1 MAIPPINPT
10 EVKRLA
16 KEIAHSP
23 DKKAKAL
30 ELLGAPGSDRRK
42 QLDPA
47 FVKAVFTKA
56 KKIINRESGQPVL
69 HPVKDWRFVQ
79 MVRDIQ
85 SRIERPSEANI
96 ESADL
101 ALERELGQMHLE
113 DYTDVCRSAQSLLQM
128 YEYALPP
135 EIKGVRE
142 PENPIC
148 SEGTKKY
155 FYRKLREKH
164 DGISYL
170 ELDIDAIATKSSLA
184 VFMLTENEEF
194 MPDSLHLPDLGLDNV
209 INILSRLS
217 YPQKRDL
224 ITAYF
229 MNPGTSGSELFP
241 LMKSLFAIANGL
253 DKEVE
258 IEQSADEVTD
268 ETTNET
274 NNEPEHIGQD
284 DLPPDTVRYSVD
296 RKTIEDQI
304 DFGETAVPIA
314 DVVPADSPKSQDTLP
329 KQLREEVNN
338 ITQYVGRLLYTQS
351 TAFPDEIDT
360 SDPIDFD
367 SDDEDGGGIGL
378 IDDND
383 SGRTPFATAHYTK
396 QYVLHRQEILIGGLE
411 EHIFDI
417 SFEDKLKLLPILSGD
432 EHRLRLAS
440 VLINDSEN
448 DSDVTKI
455 EKAFLNEVT
464 DGSLPDRTGYRASKG
479 VEFYA
484 NLKGADAADK
494 LVEFLDHE
502 DHLVRYEAFKKLCD
516 EDVTGVPGGNALVEK
531 IEKDIRGGNPS
542 WTLAALCRHSSF
554 QYSSEIGKE
563 DKYRGFLI
571 RVLMLKDIDI
581 KDAFKKLDE
590 LEVPFTLNLGEPTP
604 GETEPLSLYEVIDYI
619 GIAELVDITLH
630 SPQRNVR
637 DNARKILEVLLEDD
651 PNALDEFM
659 KTNELAD
666 SLRKATDVAHAT
678 SDAEFRRKDG

>member
-1 MAIPPINPT
+1 MAIPPINRA
-10 EVKRLA
+10 EVKRIA
-16 KEIAHSP
+16 IEIARSP
-23 DKKAKAL
+23 DKKAKTI
-30 ELLGAPGSDRRK
+30 ELLGAEGSDKRK
-42 QLDPA
+42 ELDPV
-47 FVKAVFTKA
+47 FVKAVVRKA
-56 KKIINRESGQPVL
+56 KKIIREESGQPTL
-69 HPVKDWRFVQ
+69 HPVKDWRFVH
-79 MVRDIQ
+79 MVRNIQ

-113 DYTDVCRSAQSLLQM
+113 DFVDVRRSAQCLLQM

-135 EIKGVRE
+135 EVKGVRD
-142 PENPIC
+142 PEDPIC
-148 SEGTKKY
+148 SEGTKRY
-155 FYRKLREKH
+155 FYTKLKEKH

-170 ELDIDAIATKSSLA
+170 ELDIDGIATKSSLA
-184 VFMLTENEEF
+184 IFMLTENEEF
-194 MPDSLHLPDLGLDNV
+194 MPDSLHLPDLELNNV
-209 INILSRLS
+209 INILSGLS

-229 MNPGTSGSELFP
+229 MNPGVSGSELFP

-258 IEQSADEVTD
+258 IETV
-268 ETTNET
+268 TNED
-274 NNEPEHIGQD
+274 P
-284 DLPPDTVRYSVD
+284 
-296 RKTIEDQI
+296 
-304 DFGETAVPIA
+304 
-314 DVVPADSPKSQDTLP
+314 SPKSEDEPKKELIS

-338 ITQYVGRLLYTQS
+338 ITQYVGRLLYTQAIS
-351 TAFPDEIDT
+351 FPDEVDT
-360 SDPIDFD
+360 ASIDFNE
-367 SDDEDGGGIGL
+367 DDDDFGGIGL
-378 IDDND
+378 IDDD
-383 SGRTPFATAHYTK
+383 SNPGRTPFAMAHYTK

-411 EHIFDI
+411 EHLFDI

-432 EHRLRLAS
+432 EHRLRLATVIS
-440 VLINDSEN
+440 NDAEGEAE
-448 DSDVTKI
+448 DA
-455 EKAFLNEVT
+455 KAEAVFLNEVNG
-464 DGSLPDRTGYRASKG
+464 DLPDRIGYRASKG

-516 EDVTGVPGGNALVEK
+516 EDITGASGGNALVNK
-531 IEKDIRGGNPS
+531 IEKDIRDGNPS
-542 WTLAALCRHSSF
+542 WALAALCRHSSF

-604 GETEPLSLYEVIDYI
+604 GETEPLSLFEAIDYI
-619 GIAELVDITLH
+619 GIPELVDITLH
-630 SPQRNVR
+630 APQRNAR
-637 DNARKILEVLLEDD
+637 ENARKILEVLLEDD
-651 PNALDEFM
+651 PHALDEFM

-666 SLRKATDVAHAT
+666 SLRKAADIAHAT
-678 SDAEFRRKDG
+678 SDREFGRKDS